1 MHQRP
6 LPQVEDD
13 RLEPLRPD
21 APVFEVAAV
30 RSRHRVSRGVLA
42 AVAVGIVAFVAG
54 LAIASPGPGSPVLA
68 QVPVAS
74 SAASPVPASAA
85 GPGATP
91 AVVGVAPG
99 GAAAAGTPV
108 PNAAAGSGPGPDG
121 RPRPTLPPPGSSAFV
136 AAFDPVA
143 VIASVPGGERCTG
156 GEPRVKEVPR
166 TRMDGPRI
174 TFQRSWLA
182 WCPLPGERRQA
193 FLLHLLERLTDVV
206 PADTFGYS
214 AGGTGDGDALFPY
227 AERPLAGTVS
237 LTAGEAGDGY
247 AIAVIVEEWRVD
259 QER

>member
-1 MHQRP
+1 MDQRP

-13 RLEPLRPD
+13 RVESLHPD

-30 RSRHRVSRGVLA
+30 RSRHRVPRGIVA
-42 AVAVGIVAFVAG
+42 AVAVGVVAFVAG
-54 LAIASPGPGSPVLA
+54 LALASPGPGSPVRA
-68 QVPVAS
+68 QVPAAPA
-74 SAASPVPASAA
+74 AASPVASDAA

-91 AVVGVAPG
+91 AVVGIAQGGAPG
-99 GAAAAGTPV
+99 SGLPVAG
-108 PNAAAGSGPGPDG
+108 AAAGSGPRPDG
-121 RPRPTLPPPGSSAFV
+121 SPRPTLPPPGSSAFV
-136 AAFDPVA
+136 AAFDPLA

-166 TRMDGPRI
+166 SRMDGPRI

-182 WCPLPGERRQA
+182 WCPVPGERRQA
-193 FLLHLLERLTDVV
+193 FLLDVLRHLTDVV

-214 AGGTGDGDALFPY
+214 AAGTGDGDALFPY

-237 LTAGEAGDGY
+237 LTAGAAGDGY

-259 QER
+259 QDR